1 MYRGIKHFAASLALH
16 VGIAGT
22 GMALLSA
29 MAHNSEAVMID
40 LSIADIFSGSCEEK
54 ATVADSSQAVQQPCR
69 TAPTKPVVAATK
81 HPEPVQAPP
90 EPVVENVV
98 SQTQPSPV
106 PAMENIPQPVASEA
120 SAPDSN
126 DNQPVSTSTGST
138 TVASNASDGQNTPL
152 QTGSS
157 GGSSVATERLQQL
170 YTKEHFSYIK
180 RIIAGKIQYPRAAR
194 LGHQQGTV
202 LVAFT
207 ISKDGTVSELK
218 IATSSGFDLLDKNA
232 LEAVNKAAP
241 FPRPPVAAQLRVP
254 IAYSLSTH

>member
-1 MYRGIKHFAASLALH
+1 MYQGIKHFAASLALH

-22 GMALLSA
+22 GMALLSG

-40 LSIADIFSGSCEEK
+40 LSIADMFSDSCEEK
-54 ATVADSSQAVQQPCR
+54 TTVADSSQAVQQPCS
-69 TAPTKPVVAATK
+69 TTPLKPAVAAPK
-81 HPEPVQAPP
+81 PPAPVQAPP

-98 SQTQPSPV
+98 SQAQPSPV
-106 PAMENIPQPVASEA
+106 PAMENIPQPVTSDA
-120 SAPDSN
+120 SAAASSDVRPSN
-126 DNQPVSTSTGST
+126 STGST
-138 TVASNASDGQNTPL
+138 AVAGSGSNVQATSA

-170 YTKEHFSYIK
+170 YTKEHFSYIQ
-180 RIIAGKIQYPRAAR
+180 RIIADKIQYPRAAR
-194 LGHQQGTV
+194 LGQQQGTV

-218 IATSSGFDLLDKNA
+218 IATSSGFALLDKNA

-254 IAYSLSTH
+254 IAYSLSTR